1 MSRCCLTD
9 VSNIQTTGNSIT
21 TARIVRSTISMPD
34 PLGRKRPPRPRT
46 SSGSSRSTMSSICA
60 GTDMSVRLHA
70 AQVADVD
77 LREQDHDDHHQD
89 PVGGGEAGVEV
100 LEPDLIDLERER
112 LRRAAR
118 AAAGEDVD

>member
-9 VSNIQTTGNSIT
+9 VSNIQTTGKSIT
-21 TARIVRSTISMPD
+21 TARTLRRTISSAEPRG
-34 PLGRKRPPRPRT
+34 LNRPPRPRT
-46 SSGSSRSTMSSICA
+46 AAGSSRSTMSSMCA
-60 GTDMSVRLHA
+60 GTDTSVGLHA

-100 LEPDLIDLERER
+100 LEADLVDLERER
-112 LRRAAR
+112 LRR
-118 AAAGEDVD
+118 